1 MGCDLDRKGIIG
13 IGWVKSVEAVFSTV
27 ATLKASGGDLKTVA
41 PLVCARSGI
50 ITYYVR
56 VFI

>member
-27 ATLKASGGDLKTVA
+27 ATLKASGDLETA
-41 PLVCARSGI
+41 LPLVCARSGI